1 MVVLVVLVII
11 VPIVMIIVV
20 KDLDVLDL
28 YAKTQGLYQV
38 SGLSYGPCNE
48 NFGKTALSPH
58 GAMKRAET
66 QKKRAETQKGQYMQK
81 EQKHK

>member
-1 MVVLVVLVII
+1 MVVLVVVIVHVVII

-38 SGLSYGPCNE
+38 SELSYGPCNE

-58 GAMKRAET
+58 SVMSGGGTSVIYHYVR
-66 QKKRAETQKGQYMQK
+66 Y
-81 EQKHK
+81 

>member
-1 MVVLVVLVII
+1 MVVLVVLVLLVVII

-38 SGLSYGPCNE
+38 SELSYGPCNE

-58 GAMKRAET
+58 SAPGGANYRRIYGPELKT
-66 QKKRAETQKGQYMQK
+66 PLD
-81 EQKHK
+81 